1 MKIISD
7 TLKPRIET
15 WDDPGEPDVL
25 GGCLPSY
32 QFVAEVTGE
41 IVLELEGAD
50 FLLDGDGV
58 GVETDLPHEI
68 EVTKWN
74 VAIRDGKVVLTVA
87 EFEAGFV
94 EQPEEGEED

>member
-1 MKIISD
+1 MKIIND
-7 TLKPRIET
+7 TLKPWIGK
-15 WDDPGEPDVL
+15 WDDPGEPGVL

-32 QFVAEVTGE
+32 QYVAEVTGE

-58 GVETDLPHEI
+58 GVETDLPHAI
-68 EVTKWN
+68 KVTKWH

-87 EFEAGFV
+87 EFDAEFV
-94 EQPEEGEED
+94 EQPEEGE